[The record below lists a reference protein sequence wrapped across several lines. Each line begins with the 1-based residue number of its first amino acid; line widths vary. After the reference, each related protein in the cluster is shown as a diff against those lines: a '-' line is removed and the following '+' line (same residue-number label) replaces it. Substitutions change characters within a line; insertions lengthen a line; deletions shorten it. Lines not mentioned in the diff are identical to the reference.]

1 MKQFTDGGSYVNGL
15 TYNFVVVAR
24 SGKSGIE
31 GSIKTPIEEDVTQT
45 YDYLF
50 DIRKVVNTAGDLV
63 VQDKNNLV
71 VVVLLIDKE
80 TGVIMNANKVS
91 AGHSTVDISQLTST
105 QEMRVKAV
113 DYYDLSGRRVTIPEH
128 GLYIRQE
135 KLENGQIIT
144 RKVKL

>member
-1 MKQFTDGGSYVNGL
+1 
-15 TYNFVVVAR
+15 
-24 SGKSGIE
+24 
-31 GSIKTPIEEDVTQT
+31 
-45 YDYLF
+45 
-50 DIRKVVNTAGDLV
+50 
-63 VQDKNNLV
+63 
-71 VVVLLIDKE
+71 
-80 TGVIMNANKVS
+80 MNANKVS